1 MTPLLKMH
9 TLGHNF
15 IPPGIHAG
23 GLRYHGA
30 APLICLLVEGRLDRS
45 RWPYPQNPV
54 FEAAML
60 FARTEGTIP
69 APETAHAIR
78 VAIDEAIKCRESRE
92 EKVIVFNFSGHGHFD
107 LASYDAFLSKKLE
120 DYEYP
125 EEKIKESLKDL
136 PKVQE
141 P

>member
-1 MTPLLKMH
+1 
-9 TLGHNF
+9 
-15 IPPGIHAG
+15 
-23 GLRYHGA
+23 
-30 APLICLLVEGRLDRS
+30 VEAVA
-45 RWPYPQNPV
+45 YPQNPV

-78 VAIDEAIKCRESRE
+78 AAVDEAIKCREKKE

-107 LASYDAFLSKKLE
+107 LASYDMFLSKKLE

-125 EEKIKESLKDL
+125 DEKVREALQHL
-136 PKVQE
+136 PDVKG
-141 P
+141 

>member
-1 MTPLLKMH
+1 
-9 TLGHNF
+9 
-15 IPPGIHAG
+15 
-23 GLRYHGA
+23 
-30 APLICLLVEGRLDRS
+30 VEAVA
-45 RWPYPQNPV
+45 YPQNPV

-78 VAIDEAIKCRESRE
+78 AAIDEAIKCREKKE

-107 LASYDAFLSKKLE
+107 LAAYDLFLSKKLE

-125 EEKIKESLKDL
+125 EEKIREALHHL
-136 PKVQE
+136 PNVKG
-141 P
+141 